1 MADGRHFEKFYRYIS
16 AGNHPISTKFGVLM
30 QIVLPRSATQQYT
43 IPFTVFL
50 IFHNWD
56 RWGKRKTNRFSHFA
70 RSEGYRNRFVSRLS
84 HFVLNTAIGKTE
96 YGFVFRFHWYR
107 TEWGKQ
113 IHGIYTDPTG
123 MLTLD
128 IFAAPLSFF
137 VRTFTL
143 IWDFWSYVRF
153 WFCCIYHQTF
163 HHVVWPSC

>member
-113 IHGIYTDPTG
+113 IHGIYTDRGCSNVPVLGHPVLRNRPTFQR
-123 MLTLD
+123 
-128 IFAAPLSFF
+128 IHIVSQRLSDGTA
-137 VRTFTL
+137 VA
-143 IWDFWSYVRF
+143 
-153 WFCCIYHQTF
+153 
-163 HHVVWPSC
+163 